1 MHPRFVK
8 RLDFRHMILLL
19 LYGNHIVAK
28 ETFSLK
34 IFCYSVIVTGAS
46 TSSSSSSAQGE
57 ANPVDK
63 KKRGKKRA
71 KEQGKEIKYTEIEG
85 YVGDKEDLDDLL
97 KYIENTNDSNEGKG
111 LSLLLPTQA
120 SIQ

>member
-1 MHPRFVK
+1 
-8 RLDFRHMILLL
+8 MILLL
-19 LYGNHIVAK
+19 LHGNHIVAK

-71 KEQGKEIKYTEIEG
+71 KEQGKEIKITEIEG
-85 YVGDKEDLDDLL
+85 YRGDEEDLDHLL
-97 KYIENTNDSNEGKG
+97 DFIGNTNESNQGKVF
-111 LSLLLPTQA
+111 LS
-120 SIQ
+120 SC